1 MLCSTVALTVMIH
14 AVLYRAVDSLDVLA
28 IRSAGLLGKIV
39 HISYLTFLFSG
50 RLIDPSRILLT
61 LISNFM

>member
-39 HISYLTFLFSG
+39 HSNLPNLSFFG

-61 LISNFM
+61 LQRNFM